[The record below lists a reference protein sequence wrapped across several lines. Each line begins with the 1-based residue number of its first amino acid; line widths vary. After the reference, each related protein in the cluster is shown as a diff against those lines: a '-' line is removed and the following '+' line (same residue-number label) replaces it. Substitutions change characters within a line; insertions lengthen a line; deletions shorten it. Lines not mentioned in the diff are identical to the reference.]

1 MLATIV
7 TVNGKGFSF
16 EADRV
21 DIIEDRYVFEL
32 DGEDIASFW
41 VQGIAGYY
49 LGDYEDE
56 EED

>member
-7 TVNGKGFSF
+7 TVNGKEFSF

-32 DGEDIASFW
+32 DGVDIASF
-41 VQGIAGYY
+41 GIKEIAGYY
-49 LGDYEDE
+49 LVDYEDE

>member
-16 EADRV
+16 GA
-21 DIIEDRYVFEL
+21 
-32 DGEDIASFW
+32 DIASFG
-41 VQGIAGYY
+41 VKEIAGYY
-49 LGDYEDE
+49 IQDIEDEDE